1 MSELAAFLSA
11 GAAALEHE
19 LGAEVTLMRR
29 GEVYWRG
36 RASWVQQSAGY
47 QAEPGGPVVAM
58 VGRVLVRRAVCAVK
72 PREGDRVTVAGVD
85 KVLVVSSVITNIF
98 DAVWSLE
105 AVYVQ

>member
-19 LGAEVTLMRR
+19 LGAEVELLRR

-47 QAEPGGPVVAM
+47 QAEPGGPVVTMA
-58 VGRVLVRRAVCAVK
+58 GRLLVRRAVCAVA
-72 PREGDRVTVAGVD
+72 PRAGDRVTVQGVD
-85 KVLVVSSVITNIF
+85 KVLVVSSVISNIF
-98 DAVWSLE
+98 DACWSVE
-105 AVYVQ
+105 AVVVQ